1 MKISQN
7 VFGLTV
13 MLSGQ
18 FGLANASNYMFDSSC
33 KDSKGTNLGIIY
45 QELKLIIKLI
55 DDLVREFLTNALGM
69 AGAVIAAIN
78 NGNSLSSPAMAQTGT
93 YLFGWAGRATAF
105 GPSMFTFKLE
115 VARDLTMFHLTG
127 VFGSKDVLRFT
138 KEVSKNE
145 DLVYRG
151 VVCDLPGAIFSPS
164 NSTN

>member
-1 MKISQN
+1 M
-7 VFGLTV
+7 V
-13 MLSGQ
+13 MLSRR

-33 KDSKGTNLGIIY
+33 EDSKDTNLGIIF

-55 DDLVREFLTNALGM
+55 DDLVREFLTNALDM
-69 AGAVIAAIN
+69 AGAVIVTIN

-93 YLFGWAGRATAF
+93 YLFGTAGRATAF

-127 VFGSKDVLRFT
+127 IFGSKGVLRFT

-145 DLVYRG
+145 DLVYRD
-151 VVCDLPGAIFSPS
+151 VVCDLPGAIFSSS